1 VEQGFPLDTEIDE
14 YDPMSLHFLLTTP
27 VPSPPENSLQ
37 SLLPGQSDEARSR
50 ADTPKP
56 IGTIR
61 LTPSVGKVSRL
72 AVDKAYRSYGFG
84 RVLVEAL
91 DEHVRKLKGDELAEW
106 GTVMEE
112 GDKKAVRLKLHSQVS
127 AQVGAIG
134 LAHGRCKS
142 FRSTKSWGTR
152 RKATSLTRKEVSG
165 LARLAGGIDRQPP
178 ISR

>member
-1 VEQGFPLDTEIDE
+1 MEQGFPLDTEIDE

-37 SLLPGQSDEARSR
+37 SLLPGQSDEAKSR
-50 ADTPKP
+50 TKTPKP

-84 RVLVEAL
+84 KFLVEAL

-106 GTVMEE
+106 GTIREE
-112 GDKKAVRLKLHSQVS
+112 GDKKVVRLKLHSQVRARVRGGWTCS
-127 AQVGAIG
+127 RQMQVV
-134 LAHGRCKS
+134 S
-142 FRSTKSWGTR
+142 FYKKLGYTPEGD
-152 RKATSLTRKEVSG
+152 EFDEE
-165 LARLAGGIDRQPP
+165 GGEWDGSVGWRY
-178 ISR
+178 